1 VASFY
6 RGTARTEPGNSAT
19 HTCSEPGEVEL
30 LSCSLEALFKSV
42 SNELVFLG
50 HHGRDEAGPEG
61 DGASKSRRQR
71 GLKAEIWGRA
81 RRGRG
86 ATGEVGRN
94 HSQLDCIKNS
104 GPEAGSC
111 LTTLYSSH
119 TSFELWRTARE
130 ARGEA
135 QTPPGFNKR

>member
-1 VASFY
+1 MS
-6 RGTARTEPGNSAT
+6 
-19 HTCSEPGEVEL
+19 
-30 LSCSLEALFKSV
+30 SCSLATTAAMRR
-42 SNELVFLG
+42 
-50 HHGRDEAGPEG
+50 GRRET
-61 DGASKSRRQR
+61 
-71 GLKAEIWGRA
+71 GRA
-81 RRGRG
+81 SRGGSEDWRPRSRAGQGRGRG

-111 LTTLYSSH
+111 LTTPYSSH
-119 TSFELWRTARE
+119 TSFELWLTARE